1 MALNHCIPLQ
11 VSKMV
16 ERLLVHCPFLRVDL
30 YNITLISQNLLG
42 TSSTVTFSN
51 SRFTI
56 NKTKYGINLISND
69 KAIEVYPARYSV
81 ANISLLLYALIA
93 STSDVDNTSDKLKV
107 CFLNKS
113 PLNKPLIKLFG

>member
-56 NKTKYGINLISND
+56 NKTKYGNL
-69 KAIEVYPARYSV
+69 
-81 ANISLLLYALIA
+81 
-93 STSDVDNTSDKLKV
+93 
-107 CFLNKS
+107 F
-113 PLNKPLIKLFG
+113 

>member
-1 MALNHCIPLQ
+1 MYTIA
-11 VSKMV
+11 SKQDGWMTFST
-16 ERLLVHCPFLRVDL
+16 LPFFKSRSLS
-30 YNITLISQNLLG
+30 NITLISQNLLG

-69 KAIEVYPARYSV
+69 KAIEVYPSRYPV